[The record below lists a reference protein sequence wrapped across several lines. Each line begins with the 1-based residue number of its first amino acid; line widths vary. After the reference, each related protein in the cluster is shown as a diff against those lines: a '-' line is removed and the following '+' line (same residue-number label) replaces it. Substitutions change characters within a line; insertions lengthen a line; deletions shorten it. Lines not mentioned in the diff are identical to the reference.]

1 MKASEIIFQARG
13 LMQDTKPPYLW
24 TETELIQY
32 LNNSHNEAAEKA
44 KLFLD
49 SVTPAICRIAI
60 LAGNPDPDYSL
71 DNRVVEIVSAKL
83 STQARFLDR
92 KTKADLDGSNPDWR
106 NAAPGDPR
114 CFLTDYTEGRL
125 TIHPRSNADA
135 TLFLTVYRLPLT
147 QLTADALDA
156 EPEIHFRHH
165 SRLVDGILAQ
175 AYNKDDSE
183 TLDPEKAA
191 RHEKAWL
198 KHIDE
203 MSRARLRIHRTQEFL
218 GPNYGAI

>member
-60 LAGNPDPDYSL
+60 LAGNPDPDYPL
-71 DNRVVEIVSAKL
+71 DNRIVEIVSAKL

-125 TIHPRSNADA
+125 TIHPKSDAAA

-165 SRLVDGILAQ
+165 YRLVDGILAQ